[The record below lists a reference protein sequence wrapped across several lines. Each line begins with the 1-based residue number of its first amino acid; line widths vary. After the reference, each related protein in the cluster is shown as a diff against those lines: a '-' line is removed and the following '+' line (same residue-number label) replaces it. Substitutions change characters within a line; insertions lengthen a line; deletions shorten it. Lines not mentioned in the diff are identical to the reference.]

1 MSWWI
6 SLNLNGKVVLVDSHT
21 EGGTYQVGGSVDGD
35 LNVTYN
41 YGKHFRFP
49 YLHEM
54 KAEHSIKLFENAI
67 KELGD
72 STKDLDYWKP
82 TEGNVSHCL
91 CILLKWAKQHP
102 DAIWEVS

>member
-6 SLNLNGKVVLVDSHT
+6 YLKLDGKVVLVDRHT
-21 EGGTYQVGGSVDGD
+21 EGGTYQVGGNNDGD

-54 KAEHSIKLFENAI
+54 KAEHSIKLLENAI
-67 KELGD
+67 KELGPPIRD
-72 STKDLDYWKP
+72 SNYWKP

-91 CILLKWAKQHP
+91 GILLKWAKQHSE
-102 DAIWEVS
+102 AVWEVS